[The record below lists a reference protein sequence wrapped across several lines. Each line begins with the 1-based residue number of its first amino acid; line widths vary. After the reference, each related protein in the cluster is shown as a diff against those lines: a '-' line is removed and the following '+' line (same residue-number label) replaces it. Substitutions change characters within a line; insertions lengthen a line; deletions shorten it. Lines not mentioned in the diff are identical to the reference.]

1 MNRPAVILLSLVPL
15 LLASCREARNEVKL
29 GLNLELTGDIR
40 TVGQSSLDG
49 VSLFV
54 RQLNEAGGLD
64 IAGQKY
70 FFWTVVRDNGAHPAQ
85 AAEMAQQLVTSDGV
99 LAMIGPNSGAC
110 AEAAAVVAEKLK
122 CVLISPW
129 SASPATT
136 IEQKTGAA
144 RRYVF
149 RAGSPDPW
157 QGAVAAGFALR
168 TLGATRAAVVYD
180 KNSPAS
186 VAEWELFRRAFT
198 ESGGTIVSAEALR
211 PADEPAVTDALVS
224 ASPEVVFL
232 PLDARDAALLLPALR
247 SAGVEAPVVGLDAW
261 ISPQLADTAGDFLE
275 PAYLTAHFSP
285 DSATPEAR
293 RFVADF
299 TSAYGRPP
307 DEAAA
312 LAYDACGLIV
322 TAIGTSGRIDREAV
336 REAMARMENYRG
348 VTGEFRFVPGSGDPR
363 KSAAVLQFRSGAWRW
378 VENATPPLPE

>member
-1 MNRPAVILLSLVPL
+1 MA
-15 LLASCREARNEVKL
+15 
-29 GLNLELTGDIR
+29 
-40 TVGQSSLDG
+40 
-49 VSLFV
+49 
-54 RQLNEAGGLD
+54 
-64 IAGQKY
+64 
-70 FFWTVVRDNGAHPAQ
+70 RDNGAHPAQ
-85 AAEMAQQLVTSDGV
+85 AAEIAQQLVTSDGV

-110 AEAAAVVAEKLK
+110 AEAAAVLAEKLK

-136 IEQKTGAA
+136 VDPKTGAA

-168 TLGATRAAVVYD
+168 TLGATRAAVAYD

-186 VAEWELFRRAFT
+186 VAEAELFRRAFT
-198 ESGGTIVSAEALR
+198 GSGGTIVSAEALR
-211 PADEPAVTDALVS
+211 PADETVVTGALIA